1 MRARATASAVV
12 RGRGGGASLPSR
24 GRPAASRPAERE
36 PADPYAGGGA
46 RRALF
51 ERNRRGVALTPAG
64 SALLEEARDLLSRAE
79 QAAMITRAIGA
90 GQRGRLRMS
99 LTRSLTGGVAGEIV
113 ASYRSRYPEVDLTLT
128 IASSREA

>member
-1 MRARATASAVV
+1 
-12 RGRGGGASLPSR
+12 
-24 GRPAASRPAERE
+24 
-36 PADPYAGGGA
+36 
-46 RRALF
+46 
-51 ERNRRGVALTPAG
+51 
-64 SALLEEARDLLSRAE
+64 
-79 QAAMITRAIGA
+79 MITRAIGA